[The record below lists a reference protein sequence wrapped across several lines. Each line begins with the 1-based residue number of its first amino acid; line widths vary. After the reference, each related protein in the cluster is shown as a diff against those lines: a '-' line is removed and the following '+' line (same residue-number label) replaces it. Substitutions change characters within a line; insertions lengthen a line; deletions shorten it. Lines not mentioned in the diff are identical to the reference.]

1 MENKKEKTGG
11 IGAGLIA
18 SLCLCFILFVYA
30 PMELYLTNI
39 EEFWM
44 KFENMLF
51 PCAVVF
57 ALSFAVCAAVLYF
70 ARRISKKLYYI
81 ILSAEVALTFSTYI
95 QGNFFVKNLPPTTG
109 TKIDWNAYPAERLK
123 SVLAVVILLAVM
135 LALYFILHEKIIEN
149 IAKIG
154 CGCLC
159 LLLAVTLVS
168 LIITTDKTKES
179 TSVSTEKDKYTLSET
194 QNFIVLMIDATD
206 SKNFKKVIEQDDE
219 LRSLADGFTYF
230 DNALSCYPYTNRS
243 LPNVFTGKWYEND
256 IPFTEFESK
265 SLSDS
270 LFFNELKKQ
279 GYRTGLYEVEDLSLS
294 EEDTDNYLENFANA
308 YVSYKTPNIYK
319 HIVKMGGMKFYP
331 WDLKRFVWKMNLSN
345 KYLRNVEGEYPIFS
359 WTIIDFHNQIKDK
372 NPIELTQD
380 KCARIIHVEGSHV
393 PFNFDPDFNRV
404 EDGSYNDKVLAT
416 GKAVKEYLKLL
427 KESGVYDNAS
437 IVILADHGYCEGD
450 EHEEENVKN
459 RFNPM
464 LMVKGIGESHE
475 LKFSDAPISYTDLD
489 KSFVK
494 LINGASSDDC
504 FDYKS
509 GDTRERRVLLFYYDD
524 SSHMTEYVTDGAA
537 SDYKALRATGKTFD
551 LKK

>member
-1 MENKKEKTGG
+1 MENKKEKTGS

-18 SLCLCFILFVYA
+18 SLCLCFMLFVYA

-44 KFENMLF
+44 RFDNMLF
-51 PCAVVF
+51 PCAAVF
-57 ALSFAVCAAVLYF
+57 ALSFAACAAVLYF
-70 ARRISKKLYYI
+70 VRRINKKLYYI
-81 ILSAEVALTFSTYI
+81 ILSAEVALTFSSYI

-109 TKIDWNAYPAERLK
+109 AKIDWNAYPAERLK
-123 SVLAVVILLAVM
+123 SILAIVILLAVM
-135 LALYFILHEKIIEN
+135 LVLYFILHEKVIEN

-168 LIITTDKTKES
+168 LVLTTDKTKAS
-179 TSVSTEKDKYTLSET
+179 MMVSTEKDKYTMSET
-194 QNFIVLMIDATD
+194 QNFIVLMLDATD
-206 SKNFKKVIEQDDE
+206 GKNFKTLLEQDEE

-230 DNALSCYPYTNRS
+230 DNTLSCYAYTTRS

-256 IPFTEFESK
+256 VPFAEFESK

-279 GYRTGLYEVEDLSLS
+279 GYHTGLYEVEDLSLP
-294 EEDTDNYLENFANA
+294 EKDANNYLENYANA
-308 YVSYKTPNIYK
+308 VVSFKKPNIYK

-331 WDLKRFVWKMNLSN
+331 WDLKRFVWKMSLSN
-345 KYLRNVEGEYPIFS
+345 KYLRSVEGDYPMFS
-359 WTIIDFHNQIKDK
+359 WNTIEFYDQLRDE
-372 NPIELTQD
+372 NPIELTKD
-380 KCARIIHVEGSHV
+380 KCARVIHIEGAHV
-393 PFNFDPDFNRV
+393 PFDYDADFNLIDDAR
-404 EDGSYNDKVLAT
+404 YNDKVIAT
-416 GKAVKEYLKLL
+416 GKSVKEYLKCL

-450 EHEEENVKN
+450 EHEENNVKN

-464 LMVKGIGESHE
+464 LMVKGVGESHE
-475 LKFSDAPISYTDLD
+475 LKFSDAPISYADLD

-509 GDTRERRVLLFYYDD
+509 GDTRERRLLFFYYNDTA
-524 SSHMTEYVTDGAA
+524 HMTEYVTNGTAY
-537 SDYKALRATGKTFD
+537 DYEAFKATGKTFD
-551 LKK
+551 FKK